1 MTMMAPDLDA
11 QPALATYEDVLMAAE
26 RLSGVAHRTPVLTSR
41 MADAR
46 AGAKLFF
53 KAENFQRTGSFKF
66 RGAYNAVAS
75 LSPEERRRG
84 VVTYSS
90 GNHGQGLACAGSL
103 LGAPVVV
110 IMPHDAPAMK
120 VTATRGYGAEVVI
133 FDRFKDSREE
143 IGRKLAAER
152 GLTLIPP
159 YDHDHVLAGQG
170 TAVKELL
177 EDVGPLDRIYVCM
190 GGGGLLSG
198 SLLSA
203 KALAPECQVFGVEP
217 EAGDDGRQS
226 FQKGEI
232 VKIDVPKTI
241 ADGAATAFLGRRTFP
256 IIKRLARDIVDPR
269 GQDLFEVR
277 VGHRSTIP
285 RSIPQGV
292 ALHRFLHSPMRPSR
306 PSSTRFAPP
315 TRRRRGAT
323 TSSMRSRA
331 SRAGSAGS
339 ARSSTAPAAT
349 SSSSPAR
356 TRSCW
361 PARPHRCSP
370 GAT

>member
-1 MTMMAPDLDA
+1 MTTMAPDLDA

-26 RLSGVAHRTPVLTSR
+26 RLAGVAHRTPVLTSR
-41 MADAR
+41 MADER
-46 AGAKLFF
+46 AGANVFF

-66 RGAYNAVAS
+66 RGAYNAVAA
-75 LSPEERRRG
+75 LSPEEKRRG

-90 GNHGQGLACAGSL
+90 GNHGQALACAGSL

-120 VTATRGYGAEVVI
+120 VTATRGYGAEVII

-177 EDVGPLDRIYVCM
+177 EDVGQLDRIYVCM

-203 KALAPECQVFGVEP
+203 KALAPDCALYGVEP

-226 FQKGEI
+226 FRKGEI
-232 VKIDVPKTI
+232 VRIEVPKTI
-241 ADGAATAFLGRRTFP
+241 ADGAATAFLGGRTFP
-256 IIKRLARDIVDPR
+256 IIKRLARDIVTVSD
-269 GQDLFEVR
+269 DAL
-277 VGHRSTIP
+277 
-285 RSIPQGV
+285 V
-292 ALHRFLHSPMRPSR
+292 AEMRFLAERMKIVVEPTGCLAAAAAMAAGKEIAGQRIGVILSGGNVDLA
-306 PSSTRFAPP
+306 RFA
-315 TRRRRGAT
+315 GFI
-323 TSSMRSRA
+323 
-331 SRAGSAGS
+331 AGDHIS
-339 ARSSTAPAAT
+339 
-349 SSSSPAR
+349 
-356 TRSCW
+356 
-361 PARPHRCSP
+361 
-370 GAT
+370 